1 MALPSRDLARL
12 DDQAFAELYEHYYDR
27 VVRYIAARTGSR
39 DAAEEMAGDVFVRAL
54 ESLDTIQE
62 RGIPPGAWL
71 FRVAHNLVV
80 DHHRKRARRR
90 GVPLEEASNVAGVS
104 NPAEEVEHLL
114 TMEGVYRSMVRLN
127 PAQQEVLALRF
138 MGGLSSEE
146 AGAVMGRTS
155 GAIREL
161 QRTAL
166 KPESTEGGRRVS
178 VLKRQEGAPVLLG

>member
-1 MALPSRDLARL
+1 MVYWLRPPPHTAPAQERSKLALPSRDLARL

-39 DAAEEMAGDVFVRAL
+39 DAVEEMAGDVFVRAL

-71 FRVAHNLVV
+71 FRVAHNQVV

-114 TMEGVYRSMVRLN
+114 TNGRGLPVHGAAEPGAAGGAR
-127 PAQQEVLALRF
+127 PAVH
-138 MGGLSSEE
+138 
-146 AGAVMGRTS
+146 GRTQL
-155 GAIREL
+155 R
-161 QRTAL
+161 
-166 KPESTEGGRRVS
+166 GGRGRHGPDQRGNS
-178 VLKRQEGAPVLLG
+178 